1 MPNTSKHQIR
11 FEKLDSTFLSIF
23 VFFSQFSFQIGLHVA
38 QEYEKK
44 KISITTKL
52 SAGVFFVQCEITF
65 QRNTLFCSSFY
76 LK

>member
-44 KISITTKL
+44 KSVLLQNCLRAYSLCNAKL
-52 SAGVFFVQCEITF
+52 RSRETHFSVVPFI
-65 QRNTLFCSSFY
+65 
-76 LK
+76 